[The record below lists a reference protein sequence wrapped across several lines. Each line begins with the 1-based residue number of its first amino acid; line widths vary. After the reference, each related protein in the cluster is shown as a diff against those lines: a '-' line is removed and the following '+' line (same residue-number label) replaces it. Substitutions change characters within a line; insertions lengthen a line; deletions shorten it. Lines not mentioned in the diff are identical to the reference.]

1 MLNLKKAHGLPQWLL
16 AVVVT
21 ALVTAVFLV
30 ISFIAMFGVDPSESQ
45 ESWGQ
50 FGDFVGGI
58 LNPLFSIIGLLALL
72 HTIVLQSKE
81 LSRSTK
87 ELKASAKALKR
98 QNKHNARQQF
108 DNNFFQLLSMNV
120 SQANAVVWDS
130 VSNITG
136 ESAFRAAAD
145 SFSKGWDVDT
155 ADGNTW
161 LRQFDLWHAGGAH
174 VFDKFIHSLSNTID
188 FVCESDVSDDA
199 KKFAHISI
207 SSNLSSE
214 ALTVYLL
221 FATLSNHHCWVRN
234 LLEEIA
240 FFDYCQMDYLNYQP
254 IWNEIGQL
262 TRVEFSSTS
271 S

>member
-1 MLNLKKAHGLPQWLL
+1 MQDLKKLRGLPQWLL

-21 ALVTAVFLV
+21 ALVTAVLLIVAF
-30 ISFIAMFGVDPSESQ
+30 ISMFGIDPSDSQ

-108 DNNFFQLLSMNV
+108 DNNFFQLLSMCV
-120 SQANAVVWDS
+120 SQANSVVWDS
-130 VSNITG
+130 RSGIVG
-136 ESAFRAAAD
+136 ESAFRTGAD
-145 SFSKGWDVDT
+145 SFSNGWDVNT

-161 LRQFDLWHAGGAH
+161 LLQFDKWHGDGAH
-174 VFDKFIHSLSNTID
+174 VFDKFIHSLSNIID
-188 FVCESDVSDDA
+188 FVCEADVSDDA

-214 ALTVYLL
+214 TLTVYLL
-221 FATLSNHHCWVRN
+221 FATFSEHHCWVRE
-234 LLEEIA
+234 LLEEIN
-240 FFDYCQMDYLNYQP
+240 FFAYCQMDYLNYQP
-254 IWNEIGQL
+254 IWNDIGRL
-262 TRVEFSSTS
+262 SRVEYNSVPS
-271 S
+271 